1 MFTTT
6 VIAFAL
12 GIVVVWL
19 VLRSRSAKHAP
30 AVSTSSPAVDAFVR
44 TALGKELARGVPGLG
59 GGTDAER
66 KALEQ
71 TLKGDPDVRVVSA
84 IEDAVSD
91 VELEYVRYA
100 HEADAEVSL
109 RVKYENGTVGTEQT
123 RIAMADLPAGVREA
137 FETGGPTR
145 VFRPWALPWR

>member
-1 MFTTT
+1 
-6 VIAFAL
+6 
-12 GIVVVWL
+12 VWL
-19 VLRSRSAKHAP
+19 VLRSRSAKQVPSA
-30 AVSTSSPAVDAFVR
+30 SSSSPAVDAFVR
-44 TALGKELARGVPGLG
+44 TALGKELARGVAGLR

-66 KALEQ
+66 RALEQ

-100 HEADAEVSL
+100 HEPDAELSL
-109 RVKYENGTVGTEQT
+109 RVKYEDGTVGTEQT
-123 RIAMADLPAGVREA
+123 RIPLSDLPVAVREA

-145 VFRPWALPWR
+145 VFRPWPLPWR